1 MSSSRRRANT
11 DSGMLAK
18 LMAQENL
25 NVINDPNITMSK
37 LDVKNR
43 VLSMPILKEMSGTVY
58 EGFTSKEVGKALYSE
73 QEQFSRQRQNLE
85 NQQQGMGAILDILE
99 EARTQNL
106 VEQKFPGTVG
116 VNSRFYSEMWHKDM
130 FKVRD
135 RSMDELHFMDRLNLE
150 RKVGHIARPDFNEA
164 EQAFVDRASQIKTFD
179 ESMSLS
185 QDILNYLYEPEPP
198 KPEDENND
206 GDDDQNND
214 QDQNGDNGGG
224 GSSGSGEDEN
234 QEQDG
239 EGNSQGQSSGMPEGE
254 GEGEPNGTTQQPS
267 GGGTGEG
274 GRMPAE
280 KMPPKIET
288 NSNFDESFAENEV
301 DESQQGSQ
309 TMFVSEQK
317 NPDSCVELLKDTLKR
332 WKQTTKNDDVNTNL
346 VIDTYYERFIEETKP
361 TIQYMKKQF
370 DQLKQADA
378 HKRTR
383 TAKSGKLDTRKLMF
397 YKTTEDIFKASKRVK
412 DGKSHGLFMM
422 MDMSGSMDGS
432 RLFATI
438 RQTLL
443 MVLFCRA
450 INIPFNVY
458 SFTTGSYGN
467 GRGDVKMDVNPVLPT
482 LTYSTRDVKLVEY
495 LHSSMSKAD
504 FKYAFRCLLREA
516 LLNNYPA
523 SMSKVGNKRDFRYNN
538 ERLEY
543 MGGTPTT
550 EALNVMS
557 GQMLKFKE
565 ANKIEVLNTILLTD
579 GDCSSVTF
587 SNIGYASSVAVNGSV
602 VVDNK
607 TKKQFPIKN
616 YDKGRFNKT
625 MNSIMCDIVKART
638 GCNLIS
644 IRIGCQRSSG
654 YSLDDVTSGLS
665 KVESKKIRSTFK
677 SKGSVSIPYKGVDK
691 FIISLDNDIVTES
704 DISSDGNIKQQ
715 FNDVA
720 TKKKNSKILANLIL
734 ESIVAKLS

>member
-1 MSSSRRRANT
+1 MSSRRRAST

-25 NVINDPNITMSK
+25 NVINDPNISMSK

-43 VLSMPILKEMSGTVY
+43 VLSMPILKDMSGTVY
-58 EGFTSKEVGKALYSE
+58 EGFTAKEVGKALYSE
-73 QEQFSRQRQNLE
+73 QERFYSQRANLE
-85 NQQQGMGAILDILE
+85 SQQEGMGAILDILE

-164 EQAFVDRASQIKTFD
+164 EQAFVDRASQIQTFD

-185 QDILNYLYEPEPP
+185 QEILNYLYEPEPP
-198 KPEDENND
+198 QPEEEQNDNGD
-206 GDDDQNND
+206 GDSNDQNQDQEGSGDGGGNEGSGD
-214 QDQNGDNGGG
+214 QDQEQD
-224 GSSGSGEDEN
+224 

-239 EGNSQGQSSGMPEGE
+239 QGSGSGMPEGE
-254 GEGEPNGTTQQPS
+254 SEDEPNGSTQQQQ

-274 GRMPAE
+274 SKSPAS

-288 NSNFDESFAENEV
+288 NSNFDESFSESEV
-301 DESQQGSQ
+301 DESKQGSH
-309 TMFVSEQK
+309 TMFISEQK
-317 NPDSCVELLKDTLKR
+317 NPDACVELLKDTLKR
-332 WKQTTKNDDVNTNL
+332 WKKITEKDDTNANL
-346 VIDTYYERFIEETKP
+346 IIETYYERFIEETKP

-397 YKTTEDIFKASKRVK
+397 YKTTEDIFKASKRVR

-422 MDMSGSMDGS
+422 MDMSGSMEGS

-458 SFTTGSYGN
+458 SFTTGSGYRTGN
-467 GRGDVKMDVNPVLPT
+467 TVKMDVNPVLPT
-482 LTYSTRDVKLVEY
+482 LTYSSSDVKLVEY
-495 LHSSMSKAD
+495 LHSGMSKND
-504 FKYAFRCLLREA
+504 FKYAFKCLLREA
-516 LLNNYPA
+516 LMNNFPA
-523 SMSKVGNKRDFRYNN
+523 SMKNVGNKRDFSYNN

-557 GQMLKFKE
+557 GQMLKFKNE
-565 ANKIEVLNTILLTD
+565 NKIEVLNTILLTD
-579 GDCSSVTF
+579 GDCSSVNFT
-587 SNIGYASSVAVNGSV
+587 NIGYASSVGDGSV

-607 TKKQFPIKN
+607 TKNQYPIAN
-616 YDKGRFNKT
+616 FTKGRFNKT
-625 MNSIMCDIVKART
+625 LNSIMCNVVKDRT

-644 IRIGCQRSSG
+644 IRIGCERSSG

-665 KVESKKIRSTFK
+665 KIESKKVRSTFK
-677 SKGSVSIPYKGVDK
+677 AKGSVSVPYKGVDK
-691 FIISLDNDIVTES
+691 FIISLDNDIVTEN